1 MHGIHHL
8 AFRGLVF
15 GLIVVTLWLP
25 DLGVAMI
32 AAGFRHLL
40 SQDGSQPAP
49 AGVPPSRQE
58 STVSKL
64 SPQEP
69 VRATAI
75 PYEQLCF
82 RIDCQPPR

>member
-40 SQDGSQPAP
+40 SREG
-49 AGVPPSRQE
+49 
-58 STVSKL
+58 
-64 SPQEP
+64 
-69 VRATAI
+69 
-75 PYEQLCF
+75 
-82 RIDCQPPR
+82 